1 MADIKKKCLLVG
13 DGVCGKTC
21 LFMVF
26 SKDEFPESYSNPIF
40 EKYVTDYEVDGKQ
53 IELTVQDTPGQEDYG
68 RLRTMHYTDTDVV
81 LICFSID
88 SHSTLESVQANWVP
102 EVNDF
107 CPNAPIVLVG
117 IKKDTRNDPSEIKRL
132 HEMKREPV
140 TSQEGQ
146 AMAKEIQAF
155 AYIECSAKTKEGVKE
170 VFETAARAALQ
181 VKKRK
186 KEKKCLLF

>member
-53 IELTVQDTPGQEDYG
+53 IELTVQDTPGQEEYG

-88 SHSTLESVQANWVP
+88 SHSTLEDVQANWVP

-132 HEMKREPV
+132 HEMKRQPV

-155 AYIECSAKTKEGVKE
+155 AYIECSAKSKEGVKE

>member
-1 MADIKKKCLLVG
+1 ML
-13 DGVCGKTC
+13 T
-21 LFMVF
+21 
-26 SKDEFPESYSNPIF
+26 F
-40 EKYVTDYEVDGKQ
+40 ELQ
-53 IELTVQDTPGQEDYG
+53 IELTVQDTPGQEEYG

-88 SHSTLESVQANWVP
+88 SHSTLEDVQANWVP

-117 IKKDTRNDPSEIKRL
+117 IKKDTRNDPTEIKRL
-132 HEMKREPV
+132 HEMKLEPV

-155 AYIECSAKTKEGVKE
+155 AYIECSAKSKEGVKE

-186 KEKKCLLF
+186 KEKKC